1 MGKLKVKYFIKQSSI
16 CLIMSLMLCL
26 INISH
31 QEKSNA
37 KLEKN
42 EIKAKAEIK
51 SKTEVKSENAAKL
64 EAKTQCKAK
73 SLISTLLEL
82 HATSKA
88 VTENETDR
96 RRWKRG
102 KRNKRKPRKN
112 NRKNKRKSR
121 RNNRGG
127 FKFPRGYVMIKG
139 RGNFCIKTARNKRVI
154 QSRCTKKNN
163 VLWRFIKF
171 AGRYIIQNKNGYVL
185 DNYAFKK
192 NNGGPIYAKKRNNQ
206 NNQKWSIINLGG
218 GKFEIKGDHSGK
230 CLDNTGKARAGVG
243 YHQWDCN
250 DGNKNQHFRIVKV
263 VKRKK
268 VNLPSGY
275 VQIKGKGNLCIHA
288 AARYKRV
295 KQGPCNSSRN
305 ALWKFAKQGDAFII
319 QNKGGMVLH
328 LKKSNRNGVHL
339 KMNQ

>member
-1 MGKLKVKYFIKQSSI
+1 
-16 CLIMSLMLCL
+16 MSLMLCL

-42 EIKAKAEIK
+42 EIKAEATIFAKISKNTAKTEVKAAAIAEIKAKAEIK

-102 KRNKRKPRKN
+102 KRNKRKTRKN

-139 RGNFCIKTARNKRVI
+139 RGNFCIK
-154 QSRCTKKNN
+154 
-163 VLWRFIKF
+163 
-171 AGRYIIQNKNGYVL
+171 
-185 DNYAFKK
+185 
-192 NNGGPIYAKKRNNQ
+192 
-206 NNQKWSIINLGG
+206 
-218 GKFEIKGDHSGK
+218 
-230 CLDNTGKARAGVG
+230 
-243 YHQWDCN
+243 
-250 DGNKNQHFRIVKV
+250 
-263 VKRKK
+263 
-268 VNLPSGY
+268 
-275 VQIKGKGNLCIHA
+275 
-288 AARYKRV
+288 
-295 KQGPCNSSRN
+295 SRN
-305 ALWKFAKQGDAFII
+305 
-319 QNKGGMVLH
+319 
-328 LKKSNRNGVHL
+328 
-339 KMNQ
+339 